1 MMQRILA
8 KLNNNDALNAT
19 ELAYLESIS
28 PPDTAEGAE
37 DADYPNDEESFTM
50 PPAGRTSDGGIN
62 SAMVN
67 AQKSYLDE
75 VAFLNDNILKLS
87 ESKNGISILVK
98 PEFPPHLVIKK
109 LHSDEVVKKWYLI
122 SQYMKRPEVIRTF
135 DLLNCV
141 KPELHDS
148 LVLSFNRRFP
158 SQKFEVYELPSK
170 PLKIQVQALF
180 SAVSDIHRD
189 NDVCDAIRKLDMFIN
204 HRALD
209 KQMQFVWSPDQAEI
223 DLKEMYSKIQILIEI
238 GKVRLGEDWIVNLGI
253 SNLLSAVYTAFAR
266 EKTPL
271 VAEFPF
277 SVFKKDC
284 YQKITKSNPDPIKR
298 FFTDVFEHIDYL
310 LDNRSRTKAFTNFTV
325 TISLAP
331 KSGKMIDR
339 GRPRGKNPDPEKGE
353 DEKAVPPVA
362 TLPNPDRRKL
372 DKSSFLCFEVAKG
385 KLCTVPNCPYSHT
398 VTADLKAAALKY
410 LEKKKNKDKG

>member
-1 MMQRILA
+1 M
-8 KLNNNDALNAT
+8 
-19 ELAYLESIS
+19 ESVFW
-28 PPDTAEGAE
+28 
-37 DADYPNDEESFTM
+37 Y
-50 PPAGRTSDGGIN
+50 GI
-62 SAMVN
+62 
-67 AQKSYLDE
+67 
-75 VAFLNDNILKLS
+75 
-87 ESKNGISILVK
+87 K

-223 DLKEMYSKIQILIEI
+223 DLKEMYSKIQILTEI

-253 SNLLSAVYTAFAR
+253 SNFY
-266 EKTPL
+266 
-271 VAEFPF
+271 
-277 SVFKKDC
+277 
-284 YQKITKSNPDPIKR
+284 
-298 FFTDVFEHIDYL
+298 
-310 LDNRSRTKAFTNFTV
+310 
-325 TISLAP
+325 
-331 KSGKMIDR
+331 
-339 GRPRGKNPDPEKGE
+339 
-353 DEKAVPPVA
+353 
-362 TLPNPDRRKL
+362 
-372 DKSSFLCFEVAKG
+372 
-385 KLCTVPNCPYSHT
+385 
-398 VTADLKAAALKY
+398 
-410 LEKKKNKDKG
+410 